1 MVGFVATLPVRSG
14 AECHTPYAQP
24 ENRRFLLVESYHE
37 KIPYLAEWLEDIVPE
52 GLAVFTLPDN
62 HRRQLRTSNPVER
75 GIQQEHKRRTR
86 KVRVFPNIESLK
98 LVVSAV
104 LVKID
109 DKWVAAEKG
118 YIKWELEDD

>member
-1 MVGFVATLPVRSG
+1 M
-14 AECHTPYAQP
+14 
-24 ENRRFLLVESYHE
+24 
-37 KIPYLAEWLEDIVPE
+37 
-52 GLAVFTLPDN
+52 FTLPDN

-118 YIKWELEDD
+118 YIKWELQDD